1 MTGLNICNQKR
12 PAKGIFQVMFNLPE
26 FKNEPFAD
34 FSDERSAQG
43 MLKAL
48 EQVEAQLGRE
58 YPLVIG
64 GEHIQTKQFVDSVNP
79 SAFKQVVGRVHHATQ
94 ELADQA
100 IQSAWKAFATWQHV
114 PAEERAA
121 YLIKASAEMRRRKN
135 EFNAWMVYE
144 VGKSWAEAEADT
156 AEAIDFMEFY
166 ARQALHYAD
175 HHPLTQSPLKDE
187 VNEVKYI
194 PLGAGIVIPPWN
206 FPLAIMAGMATA
218 AIVTGNTVVLKPSD
232 DSPVIA
238 AKFVELME
246 QIGLPP
252 GVINFLPA
260 DGPTVGEYLVAHPQT
275 RFISFTG
282 SMAVGLRINELA
294 AKTQPGQRW
303 IKRVVAEM
311 GGKDTIVVDE
321 TANLDEAAAGIVA
334 SAFGFSGQKCSACSR
349 AVIVDEVYDR
359 VVGKVAALA
368 SQLSVGPVKDVG
380 NYTGPVS
387 SKKAFE
393 KVSSYIEIG
402 KNEGRLLAGGGQ
414 HERAGEG
421 YFIPPTVFGDV
432 DPQARVSQEEI
443 FGPVLAC
450 IKAGD
455 WQAGLAIANNT
466 IYGLTGAFYSSN
478 RARIEQAKR
487 DFHVGNL
494 YINRKCTGALVDVH
508 PFGGFNMSGTDS
520 KAGGRDYLGLFLQ
533 AKSVAEKL

>member
-1 MTGLNICNQKR
+1 MVNFH
-12 PAKGIFQVMFNLPE
+12 P

-34 FSDERSAQG
+34 FSDERNAQA

-48 EQVEAQLGRE
+48 DQVGAELGRE

-64 GEHIQTKQFVDSVNP
+64 GGRVTTGDLHASVNP
-79 SAFKQVVGRVHHATQ
+79 SSIKQIIGRVHHATK
-94 ELADQA
+94 ENADAA
-100 IQSAWKAFATWQHV
+100 IAAAWKAFASWQYI
-114 PAEERAA
+114 PAEERAN
-121 YLIKASAEMRRRKN
+121 YLFKASAEMRRRKN

-166 ARQALHYAD
+166 ARQALRYDAPQ
-175 HHPLTQSPLKDE
+175 PLTPSPLKDE
-187 VNEVKYI
+187 ANEVRYI
-194 PLGAGIVIPPWN
+194 PLGVGVIIPPWN
-206 FPLAIMAGMATA
+206 FPLAIMVGMTTA
-218 AIVTGNTVVLKPSD
+218 AVVTGNTVVVKPSH

-246 QIGLPP
+246 QIGLPS
-252 GVINFLPA
+252 GVINFLPG
-260 DGPTVGEYLVAHPQT
+260 DGPNVGEHLVTHPQT

-294 AKTQPGQRW
+294 AKTVPGQIW

-321 TANLDEAAAGIVA
+321 TADLDAAAEGIVA

-349 AVIVDEVYDR
+349 AVVVESVYDEVLQKVTER
-359 VVGKVAALA
+359 ASKLTVGN
-368 SQLSVGPVKDVG
+368 VKDLRHF
-380 NYTGPVS
+380 TGPVS
-387 SKKAFE
+387 SQRSFDKI
-393 KVSSYIEIG
+393 SGYIEIG
-402 KNEGRLLAGGGQ
+402 KNEGRVVVGGNRHELAD
-414 HERAGEG
+414 EG
-421 YFIPPTVFGDV
+421 WFIEPTVVADV
-432 DPQARVSQEEI
+432 DPKARIAQEEI
-443 FGPVLAC
+443 FGPVLAF
-450 IKAGD
+450 IKAKD
-455 WQAGLAIANNT
+455 VDDALSIANNT
-466 IYGLTGAFYSSN
+466 IYGLTGAFYSGKRDRIE
-478 RARIEQAKR
+478 RARRE
-487 DFHVGNL
+487 FHVGNL

>member
-1 MTGLNICNQKR
+1 MY
-12 PAKGIFQVMFNLPE
+12 NLPP
-26 FKNEPFAD
+26 FKNEPFTD
-34 FSDERSAQG
+34 FSDERNAQG

-48 EQVEAQLGRE
+48 ERVEAELGRE
-58 YPLVIG
+58 YPLAIG
-64 GEHIQTKQFVDSVNP
+64 GEHVRTSQFVDSVNP
-79 SAFKQVVGRVHHATQ
+79 SAFKQVVGRVHHGTK

-100 IQSAWKAFATWQHV
+100 LQAAWKAFATWQHV

-166 ARQALHYAD
+166 ARQALRFAEHQ
-175 HHPLTQSPLKDE
+175 PLTQSPLKDE
-187 VNEVKYI
+187 VNELRYI
-194 PLGAGIVIPPWN
+194 PLGAGVVIPPWN
-206 FPLAIMAGMATA
+206 FPLAIMAGMTTSAV
-218 AIVTGNTVVLKPSD
+218 VTGNTVVLKPSD

-238 AKFVELME
+238 AKFVEMME

-260 DGPTVGEYLVAHPQT
+260 DGPTVGEYLVTHPQT

-294 AKTQPGQRW
+294 AKTQPGQIW

-321 TANLDEAAAGIVA
+321 TADLDAAAEGIVA

-349 AVIVDEVYDR
+349 AVVVDSIYDEVL
-359 VVGKVAALA
+359 GKVAERTKKLT
-368 SQLSVGPVKDVG
+368 VGNVKDLR
-380 NYTGPVS
+380 NFTGPVS
-387 SKKAFE
+387 SKRAFE
-393 KVSSYIEIG
+393 KISSYVETG
-402 KNEGRLLAGGGQ
+402 KQEGRIVAGG
-414 HERAGEG
+414 ERHRLADEG
-421 YFIPPTVFGDV
+421 FFIEPTVIADV
-432 DPQARVSQEEI
+432 DPKARVAQEEI
-443 FGPVLAC
+443 FGPVLAL
-450 IKAGD
+450 IKAKD
-455 WQAGLAIANNT
+455 VDDALAIANNT
-466 IYGLTGAFYSSN
+466 IYGLTGAFYSTKRDRIE
-478 RARIEQAKR
+478 RARR

-533 AKSVAEKL
+533 AKSIAEKM